1 MKSLIVAG
9 IIVVATAILITAA
22 PDGESR
28 YRVAAVFDTADGIA
42 PGFVVKVA
50 GVEVGKVTAVRLTPE
65 LKASTELE
73 VDPAFAPF
81 RADAS
86 CRILP
91 QSLISEKFVD
101 CTPGKHPRALA
112 PDAGTTLPTV
122 PLSRTS
128 VPVAIQDVLD
138 VFAAPA
144 PDRLRLLLN
153 ELGLSIAGR
162 AGDVNEI
169 LRRANP
175 MLGKANRTLEILNEQ
190 GDELG
195 QAIAQTDTV
204 VAKLAANDDDV
215 RTFVARAADLAS
227 TTAQR
232 REQLRGAVRDL
243 PRLLRSATG
252 SLGELRRTADAT
264 TPLLPSVRAAAP
276 RLEQFANLAVPFTK
290 DATPAVDALVSA
302 ARTGRRTARSTASIA
317 KRIDTFAE
325 SARAPMALI
334 RAFSVDLRDRGG
346 IEGLQKFLYVL
357 SSLTANYDRVSHLV
371 TAQLTAQSCVA
382 TPTVPGCDGT
392 FIGQARQDAA
402 GARARTPRD
411 SKPAAKKPR
420 PKASRPAAPVPVPSG
435 SAPAVPRPKTPV
447 PDAEVLLDK
456 ILGGLGVTRSD
467 NDSKAPSGQSDAAA
481 EAFLDYLLGN

>member
-1 MKSLIVAG
+1 MKSLIVAAA
-9 IIVVATAILITAA
+9 IVIATAILITTV
-22 PDGESR
+22 PDGSSR

-65 LKASTELE
+65 RKALTELE

-101 CTPGKHPRALA
+101 CTPGRSSRSLGPGSHSAI
-112 PDAGTTLPTV
+112 PTV
-122 PLSRTS
+122 PVSRTS

-138 VFAAPA
+138 IFSAPA

-162 AGDVNEI
+162 SGDVNEI

-175 MLGKANRTLEILNEQ
+175 MLGNANRTLAILNAQ
-190 GDELG
+190 GEELG
-195 QAIAQTDTV
+195 RAIAQTDTV
-204 VAKLAANDDDV
+204 VARLAASDEDV
-215 RTFVARAADLAS
+215 RAFVARAADLAA
-227 TTAQR
+227 TTASR
-232 REQLRGAVRDL
+232 REDLRRGVRDL

-252 SLGELRRTADAT
+252 SLGELRRAADAT

-276 RLEQFANLAVPFTK
+276 RLEQFADLAGPFTK
-290 DATPAVDALVSA
+290 DATPALDALFA
-302 ARTGRRTARSTASIA
+302 ASRTGRRTAASTASVA
-317 KRIDTFAE
+317 KRVDTFAKA
-325 SARAPMALI
+325 ARTPMALI

-392 FIGQARQDAA
+392 FQGQARQDAA
-402 GARARTPRD
+402 RSRARSPRR
-411 SKPAAKKPR
+411 SKPVRKQPRPSASRPRPLTTVPSVPKPAKPR
-420 PKASRPAAPVPVPSG
+420 PA
-435 SAPAVPRPKTPV
+435 TPL
-447 PDAEVLLDK
+447 PEAEALLDG
-456 ILGGLGVTRSD
+456 ILGGLGINRSD
-467 NDSKAPSGQSDAAA
+467 GGSATPSEQAAPAS
-481 EAFLDYLLGN
+481 ETFLDYLLGR